1 MKKRNRLL
9 RNKRGFESFILE
21 YGLPFIFLIVAITL
35 FIRIT
40 QKIESQ
46 HAFVGEK
53 AFALLTSKTELS
65 ALELKY
71 HELAKY
77 GLYGSL
83 HEFAF
88 NGALPSL
95 ALKEKCNVIDD
106 YSKWTKYDASEKE
119 FILCYPE
126 NSLLSN
132 LESLY
137 SQRLTAFLAQTLPN
151 LNAKHEFEI
160 KSDLDGKTLAIKETS
175 QQQAVIR
182 FKDTGK
188 LSRSISLDYS
198 LPYDFSIYGR
208 LIAFSK
214 QLINKCQVYSDQKI
228 NACISAQV
236 SDFNKRNSLSLKSIN
251 TDSPRTLKFDLE
263 DNPLPIFE
271 NSKFGLKP
279 IIYKFALDIPDPKL
293 KIELLPDQDTIATGT
308 QARFLLTLS
317 NMPEKLTAFADDSMI
332 AYLKKQ
338 QGEEFIKIEGS
349 TIALG
354 NLDLDK
360 NLGGYILPFN
370 TFERGSFILSIL
382 VLKDLDFA
390 RLKQTEEY
398 ASKAFDVIAVEQ

>member
-9 RNKRGFESFILE
+9 KNKKGFESFILE

-53 AFALLTSKTELS
+53 AFALLSSKTELN

-106 YSKWTKYDASEKE
+106 YSKWTKYAASEKE

-126 NSLLSN
+126 NNLLTN

-137 SQRLTAFLAQTLPN
+137 SQRLTASLAQTLPN

-160 KSDLDGKTLAIKETS
+160 KSDLDAKALAIKETS
-175 QQQAVIR
+175 QQQAVIS
-182 FKDTGK
+182 FKDIGK
-188 LSRSISLDYS
+188 LSKSISLDIT

-214 QLINKCQVYSDQKI
+214 QLINKCQAYSDQKI

-236 SDFNKRNSLSLKSIN
+236 SDFNKRNSLSLKSTN
-251 TDSPRTLKFDLE
+251 TDSPRTFKFDLE
-263 DNPLPIFE
+263 DSSLPIFE

-279 IIYKFALDIPDPKL
+279 IIYKFALDVPEPKL
-293 KIELLPDQDTIATGT
+293 KIELLPGQDTIATGT
-308 QARFLLTLS
+308 QARFLLTFS
-317 NMPEKLTAFADDSMI
+317 NMPETLTAFTDNSMVASI
-332 AYLKKQ
+332 KKQ
-338 QGEEFIKIEGS
+338 QGNEFIKIEGI
-349 TIALG
+349 TIPLG
-354 NLDLDK
+354 DLILDNNL
-360 NLGGYILPFN
+360 NGYILPFN
-370 TFERGSFILSIL
+370 TFEQGSFILSIS
-382 VLKDLDFA
+382 VLKDQDFTQ
-390 RLKQTEEY
+390 LKAGEEY
-398 ASKAFDVIAVEQ
+398 TSKEFKVASKEQ